1 MDFRFTPEEEA
12 FRQEVHDFIENEC
25 PKELRGG
32 DVSFFEQAGSLFAWR
47 RKVAEKG
54 WVAPAWPKEYG
65 GAGMSIMEQ
74 FVYSMETARMRAP
87 APIFIGALAVAVIG
101 PTIIIY
107 GTEEQKQKH
116 IPKILAGEEM
126 WCQGFSEPGSGSD
139 LASLQTRAV
148 KDGDDYVI
156 NGQKIWT
163 TLAHMSQYMLLL
175 ARTDPD
181 VPKHKGL
188 SYFIVP
194 MNAPGVTV
202 RPLMNMAGTHEF
214 NEVFFDNVRIPAKNL
229 VGEQDRGWYQAVTTL
244 DIERSNIG
252 SAVGQQQ
259 TVEDLVRF
267 AKENKSNGV
276 VRIKSDPM
284 LRTELAERYPGDRG
298 GDEPFLAGRIDAVQ
312 GNDPELRGGSG
323 KAVFDGAEP
332 AHREYRGQADGDVR
346 AARAREQTLSDERA
360 DVLQLHSQRR
370 EHDRGRHQRG
380 AAQHR
385 GATGAGATAGIGVHY
400 KLSAPIRGI
409 SAPSA
414 LEEPPCPSVLFCDL
428 FRDSWSRVQRPGF
441 RTDRIPRTRLR
452 AGSAC
457 RASVWR

>member
-1 MDFRFTPEEEA
+1 MEQFI
-12 FRQEVHDFIENEC
+12 FRQEMAMSGAPGV
-25 PKELRGG
+25 GG
-32 DVSFFEQAGSLFAWR
+32 MGVQMF
-47 RKVAEKG
+47 
-54 WVAPAWPKEYG
+54 
-65 GAGMSIMEQ
+65 
-74 FVYSMETARMRAP
+74 
-87 APIFIGALAVAVIG
+87 G
-101 PTIIIY
+101 PTLIVH
-107 GTEEQKQKH
+107 GNAEQKAEH
-116 IPKILAGEEM
+116 LPRILSGEVA
-126 WCQGFSEPGSGSD
+126 WCQGYSEPGSGSD

-194 MNAPGVTV
+194 MNSPGVTV

-284 LRTELAERYPGDRG
+284 LRTELAERFLETEVAMSLSSRVVSMQSKGMIPNYEAAAVKLYSMELNQRIANTGVRLMGMYGALARG
-298 GDEPFLAGRIDAVQ
+298 
-312 GNDPELRGGSG
+312 S
-323 KAVFDGAEP
+323 K
-332 AHREYRGQADGDVR
+332 R
-346 AARAREQTLSDERA
+346 AAMKGRMSYSYIRNVANTIEGGTSE
-360 DVLQLHSQRR
+360 VQRNIVA
-370 EHDRGRHQRG
+370 QRG
-380 AAQHR
+380 L
-385 GATGAGATAGIGVHY
+385 G
-400 KLSAPIRGI
+400 L
-409 SAPSA
+409 
-414 LEEPPCPSVLFCDL
+414 
-428 FRDSWSRVQRPGF
+428 
-441 RTDRIPRTRLR
+441 PRE
-452 AGSAC
+452 
-457 RASVWR
+457 

>member
-1 MDFRFTPEEEA
+1 MDFRFSSEEEA
-12 FRQEVHDFIENEC
+12 FRQEVRDFIELEC

-32 DVSFFEQAGSLFAWR
+32 GVNFFEQAPHLFAWR
-47 RKVAEKG
+47 KKVADKG

-65 GAGMSIMEQ
+65 GAGMSIMQQ
-74 FVYSMETARMRAP
+74 FIYSMETARSRAP
-87 APIFIGALAVAVIG
+87 APIYIGALAVAVIG

-116 IPKILAGEEM
+116 IPRILAGEEM

-194 MNAPGVTV
+194 MNSPGVTT
-202 RPLMNMAGTHEF
+202 RPLLNMASTHEF

-229 VGEQDRGWYQAVTTL
+229 VGEEHRGWYQAVTTL

-259 TVEDLVRF
+259 SVEDMVNF
-267 AKENKSNGV
+267 ARENRDDGV
-276 VRIKSDPM
+276 VRIKTDLS
-284 LRTELAERYPGDRG
+284 LRHELAERYLETEMAMGLSTRVVSMQAKGLLPNYEASAVKLYSMELNQRIANTGVRLCGLYGQLTRSSKFAPLKGRMEYNYIRNVANTIEG
-298 GDEPFLAGRIDAVQ
+298 GTSEVQ
-312 GNDPELRGGSG
+312 RNIV
-323 KAVFDGAEP
+323 A
-332 AHREYRGQADGDVR
+332 
-346 AARAREQTLSDERA
+346 
-360 DVLQLHSQRR
+360 
-370 EHDRGRHQRG
+370 QRG
-380 AAQHR
+380 L
-385 GATGAGATAGIGVHY
+385 G
-400 KLSAPIRGI
+400 L
-409 SAPSA
+409 
-414 LEEPPCPSVLFCDL
+414 
-428 FRDSWSRVQRPGF
+428 
-441 RTDRIPRTRLR
+441 PRE
-452 AGSAC
+452 
-457 RASVWR
+457 

>member
-1 MDFRFTPEEEA
+1 
-12 FRQEVHDFIENEC
+12 
-25 PKELRGG
+25 
-32 DVSFFEQAGSLFAWR
+32 
-47 RKVAEKG
+47 
-54 WVAPAWPKEYG
+54 
-65 GAGMSIMEQ
+65 
-74 FVYSMETARMRAP
+74 
-87 APIFIGALAVAVIG
+87 
-101 PTIIIY
+101 
-107 GTEEQKQKH
+107 
-116 IPKILAGEEM
+116 
-126 WCQGFSEPGSGSD
+126 

-194 MNAPGVTV
+194 MNSPGVTV

-284 LRTELAERYPGDRG
+284 LRTELAERFLETEVAMSLSSRVVSMQSKGMIPNYEAAAVKLYSMELNQRIANTGVRLMGMYGQLTRG
-298 GDEPFLAGRIDAVQ
+298 SKRSAM
-312 GNDPELRGGSG
+312 
-323 KAVFDGAEP
+323 
-332 AHREYRGQADGDVR
+332 
-346 AARAREQTLSDERA
+346 
-360 DVLQLHSQRR
+360 
-370 EHDRGRHQRG
+370 RGRMEYSYIRNVANTIEGGTSEVQRNIVAQRG
-380 AAQHR
+380 L
-385 GATGAGATAGIGVHY
+385 G
-400 KLSAPIRGI
+400 L
-409 SAPSA
+409 
-414 LEEPPCPSVLFCDL
+414 
-428 FRDSWSRVQRPGF
+428 
-441 RTDRIPRTRLR
+441 PRE
-452 AGSAC
+452 
-457 RASVWR
+457 